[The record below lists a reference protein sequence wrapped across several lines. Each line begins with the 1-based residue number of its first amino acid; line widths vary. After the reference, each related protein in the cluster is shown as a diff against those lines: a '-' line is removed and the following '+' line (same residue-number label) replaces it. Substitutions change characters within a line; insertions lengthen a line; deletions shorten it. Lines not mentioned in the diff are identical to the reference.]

1 MRVADFIKAVVKAKP
16 MHVER
21 AQPADLSGWIR
32 TKDLLPLIGVKTLA
46 GIRTPLERI
55 TKAGFAEVKLMTKKN
70 LAYRLSPK
78 FKTWDDAHNAA
89 IQLDRFKAPAGWVTL
104 TQYARK
110 ERRTVRGIQYRID
123 GMDIPTRIYKTP
135 RPVPHYRP
143 SDIDRLLRK
152 AS

>member
-16 MHVER
+16 KHVER
-21 AQPADLSGWIR
+21 AQLADLSGWIR

-55 TKAGFAEVKLMTKKN
+55 VKAGFAEVKLITKKN
-70 LAYRLSPK
+70 LAYRLSKK
-78 FKTWDDAHNAA
+78 FKTWDDAHITA
-89 IQLDRFKAPAGWVTL
+89 IELERFKPPAGWVTL
-104 TQYARK
+104 THYARK

-135 RPVPHYRP
+135 RPVPHYR
-143 SDIDRLLRK
+143 STDLDRLLRK
-152 AS
+152 AP

>member
-1 MRVADFIKAVVKAKP
+1 MKP
-16 MHVER
+16 FDARGLVDALRGDTVQDM
-21 AQPADLSGWIR
+21 DGWIR
-32 TKDLLPLIGVKTLA
+32 TKDIIPLIGVKTLA

-55 TKAGFAEVKLMTKKN
+55 TKAGFAEVKLITKKN

-123 GMDIPTRIYKTP
+123 GMDIPTRVYKTP
-135 RPVPHYRP
+135 RPVPHYRRT
-143 SDIDRLLRK
+143 DLDRLLRK
-152 AS
+152 AP

>member
-32 TKDLLPLIGVKTLA
+32 TKDLLPLINVKTLA

-55 TKAGFAEVKLMTKKN
+55 VKAGFAEVKLITKKN
-70 LAYRLSPK
+70 LAYRLSKK
-78 FKTWDDAHNAA
+78 FKTWDNAHIAA
-89 IQLDRFKAPAGWVTL
+89 IELERFTAPKGWVTL

-110 ERRTVRGIQYRID
+110 QRRTVRGIQYRID
-123 GMDIPTRIYKTP
+123 GSGIDWCVYKTP
-135 RPVPHYRP
+135 RPIPHYRRT
-143 SDIDRLLRK
+143 DLDRLLRK